1 MIFLLY
7 LKRMFKKSG
16 NERGETGSM
25 IHRRQIGSSELFV
38 SEIGLGAM
46 SFQTKD
52 DAIEMI
58 HYAIEHGVNFIDT
71 ADLYLF
77 GKNEEWIGEAIKG
90 QRDNVILATKVGNR
104 WEEGKDGWE
113 WDPSKAYIKEA
124 VKKSLIRLKTD
135 YIDLYQ
141 LHGGTIED
149 PIEETIEAFEE
160 LKKEGLIRYY
170 GISSIRPNVI
180 KKYISLSSIVSVMM
194 PYSLLDRRCEE
205 LFSLLQENNV
215 SVIGRG
221 PLAKGALTEHVAEK
235 IPYGGFLNYGQ
246 SEIQELIKKLGT
258 LENRSITEVALRFP
272 IAAETVATIIPG
284 ASKLTQLKTNMEAAS
299 SPALSP
305 QELQLLREWTKKE
318 KFEKHRI

>member
-1 MIFLLY
+1 MFN
-7 LKRMFKKSG
+7 KR
-16 NERGETGSM
+16 
-25 IHRRQIGSSELFV
+25 QLGSSELFV

-52 DAIEMI
+52 NAIEMI
-58 HYAIEHGVNFIDT
+58 HYAMEQGVNFIDT

-77 GKNEEWIGEAIKG
+77 GKNEEWIGEAVKG
-90 QRDNVILATKVGNR
+90 QRDKVILATKVGNR
-104 WEEGKDGWE
+104 WEEGKDGWK
-113 WDPSKAYIKEA
+113 WDPSKDYIKKA
-124 VKKSLIRLKTD
+124 VKKSLMRLKTD

-160 LKKEGLIRYY
+160 LKEEGLIRYY

-180 KKYISLSSIVSVMM
+180 KKYISLSNIESVMM

-205 LFSLLQENNV
+205 LFPLLQENNV

-221 PLAKGALTEHVAEK
+221 PLAKGALTGHAAKK
-235 IPYGGFLNYGQ
+235 IPSDGFLNDG
-246 SEIQELIKKLGT
+246 SETQNLIKKLGT

-272 IAAETVATIIPG
+272 LASPTVATVIPG
-284 ASKLTQLKTNMEAAS
+284 ASKLSQLKTNIEAAS
-299 SPALSP
+299 STPLSP
-305 QELQLLREWTKKE
+305 QELQLLREWTKEE